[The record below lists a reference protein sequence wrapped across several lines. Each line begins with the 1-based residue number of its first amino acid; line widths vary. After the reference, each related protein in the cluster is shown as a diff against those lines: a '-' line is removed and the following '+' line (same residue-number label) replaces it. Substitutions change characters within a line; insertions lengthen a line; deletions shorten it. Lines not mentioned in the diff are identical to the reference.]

1 LGTRCETC
9 GHWYHNSFGNMKAWV
24 VESGKWSCNRC
35 RYERLQVPEE
45 ALCSKLMSWNTR
57 IGLWKS
63 SYNWRQMERKFDE
76 RDTALVRREGKKRLV
91 LGDLIV
97 GNAGTEH
104 SHMRVECF
112 PGIRTAQLPHLWKTG
127 L

>member
-1 LGTRCETC
+1 
-9 GHWYHNSFGNMKAWV
+9 
-24 VESGKWSCNRC
+24 
-35 RYERLQVPEE
+35 
-45 ALCSKLMSWNTR
+45 
-57 IGLWKS
+57 
-63 SYNWRQMERKFDE
+63 MERKFDE
-76 RDTALVRREGKKRLV
+76 RDTALVRREGKKCLV

-104 SHMRVECF
+104 SHLRVECF